1 MEYAPPPP
9 KAPDVPVM
17 NSEQIAKQ
25 VIASM
30 PKPTAQ
36 KTENK
41 EKSTPVQ
48 QSPDMIYQFLTQD
61 VSERRIAHIVTGGIG
76 DRGREDLIPHQKR
89 QDTQDYDRLK
99 D

>member
-1 MEYAPPPP
+1 MEYAPSRP

-41 EKSTPVQ
+41 EKSSTPVQ

-61 VSERRIAHIVTGGIG
+61 VSERRIAHIVTGGLVIVG
-76 DRGREDLIPHQKR
+76 GRI
-89 QDTQDYDRLK
+89 
-99 D
+99 